1 MYAHITLKS
10 NNVKTGPIP
19 VTTTEAKSCPTSC
32 PLKGSG
38 CYAEA
43 GPLGM
48 HWRDVKRGGRGITWA
63 KLVKAIDNLPE
74 GRLWRHN
81 QAGDLPG
88 VGDAIDG
95 EKLKALVEANRGKRG
110 FTYTHKPM
118 DKATSRR
125 LVRWANT
132 QGFTVNLSADN
143 LHEADTLASL
153 GIGPVATL
161 LPRLQSGGRGVK
173 LFTPAGRRVIVCPAQ
188 THEHVTCES
197 CKLCALA
204 DRPFIVGFLA
214 HGSSVRKAEAVFNGD
229 LFSA

>member
-10 NNVKTGPIP
+10 DNRKTGPIP
-19 VTTTEAKSCPTSC
+19 VTTTEARSCPASC

-38 CYAEA
+38 CYAEG
-43 GPLGM
+43 GPLAL
-48 HWRDVKRGGRGITWA
+48 HWRNVPTSPHRKTWHQ
-63 KLVKAIDNLPE
+63 LVKAIAGLPA
-74 GRLWRHN
+74 GQLWRHN

-88 VGDAIDG
+88 IGDAIDG
-95 EKLKALVEANRGKRG
+95 EKLRALIQANRGKRG

-125 LVRWANT
+125 LVREANKR
-132 QGFTVNLSADN
+132 GFTVNLSADN
-143 LHEADTLASL
+143 LSEADELSSL
-153 GIGPVATL
+153 GIGPVVTL
-161 LPRLQSGGRGVK
+161 LPRLQSGGRRVK

-188 THEHVTCES
+188 THEHVTCAS

-214 HGSSVRKAEAVFNGD
+214 HGASVRKAEAVFAGAT
-229 LFSA
+229 SA

>member
-1 MYAHITLKS
+1 MNALAARALLTLCAALACIGGGYWWGHGAS
-10 NNVKTGPIP
+10 DNAW
-19 VTTTEAKSCPTSC
+19 EAKQ
-32 PLKGSG
+32 
-38 CYAEA
+38 
-43 GPLGM
+43 
-48 HWRDVKRGGRGITWA
+48 A
-63 KLVKAIDNLPE
+63 KTDKKV
-74 GRLWRHN
+74 R
-81 QAGDLPG
+81 
-88 VGDAIDG
+88 
-95 EKLKALVEANRGKRG
+95 EKLAALVEANRGKRG

-118 DKATSRR
+118 DNATNRR
-125 LVRWANT
+125 FVREANRK
-132 QGFTVNLSADN
+132 GFTVNLSADN
-143 LHEADTLASL
+143 LREADTLASL

-188 THEHVTCES
+188 THEHVTCAS

>member
-1 MYAHITLKS
+1 MYAHITLVSS
-10 NNVKTGPIP
+10 NRKTGPIP

-32 PLKGSG
+32 PLRGQG

-48 HWRDVKRGGRGITWA
+48 HWRDVKRGGRGTTWA
-63 KLVKAIDNLPE
+63 RFTKTIAELPD
-74 GRLWRHN
+74 GQLWRHN

-88 VGDAIDG
+88 IGDEIDG
-95 EKLKALVEANRGKRG
+95 EKLRALVQANRGKRG

-125 LVRWANT
+125 FVREANKK
-132 QGFTVNLSADN
+132 GFTVNLSADN
-143 LHEADTLASL
+143 LREADTLAAL
-153 GIGPVATL
+153 NVGPVVTL

-188 THEHVTCES
+188 THGHVTCAS

-214 HGSSVRKAEAVFNGD
+214 HGPSVRRAERVFHGD